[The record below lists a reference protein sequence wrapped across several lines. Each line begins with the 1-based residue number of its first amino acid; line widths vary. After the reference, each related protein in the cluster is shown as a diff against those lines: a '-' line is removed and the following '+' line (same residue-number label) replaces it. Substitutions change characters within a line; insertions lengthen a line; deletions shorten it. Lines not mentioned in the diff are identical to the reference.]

1 MKRSVHQENATIL
14 GTPWQSSGQDS
25 ARSVSR
31 AWFQS
36 LVGDRSCTPHRVANK
51 NIIPLYKTILSVYV
65 PNRKSFKIQETST
78 WEYSMAISYSD
89 ICMYIF
95 PTNPTIRSLP

>member
-1 MKRSVHQENATIL
+1 MKKVNSPTKRNNPGNSLAVQWAGLCTLTVKGLVSIPGWGLIL
-14 GTPWQSSGQDS
+14 HAAQGGQ
-25 ARSVSR
+25 
-31 AWFQS
+31 
-36 LVGDRSCTPHRVANK
+36 K

-65 PNRKSFKIQETST
+65 PNKKSFKIQETST